1 MAKTNAKMPCFCRNV
16 NEPWGS
22 FSLCTAVCIFCSGL
36 HQLKGIKC
44 PISLQKATVCFSRKH
59 QTQLMWNGLYFK
71 QSKWYLTIFLL
82 SVTQFPILLSL
93 ACPSKWSNALAHPRP
108 SLSISAPRPPS
119 PSPSPATTTTTTI
132 AADDDDDSVPGIDSH
147 RYDVLKIDDTTRAL

>member
-1 MAKTNAKMPCFCRNV
+1 MHSSLHFLQWTTSTQRYKMPYLSAEGNCLLQSQASNTANV
-16 NEPWGS
+16 KWP
-22 FSLCTAVCIFCSGL
+22 LL
-36 HQLKGIKC
+36 
-44 PISLQKATVCFSRKH
+44 
-59 QTQLMWNGLYFK
+59 K